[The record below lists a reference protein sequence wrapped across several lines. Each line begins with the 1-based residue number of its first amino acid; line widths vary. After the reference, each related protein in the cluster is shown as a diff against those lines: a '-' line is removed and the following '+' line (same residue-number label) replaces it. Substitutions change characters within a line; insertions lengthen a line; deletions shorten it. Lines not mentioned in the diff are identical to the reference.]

1 LDDELVK
8 KKQLEDFESQ
18 LREEKLQAFL
28 HVQQDHK
35 FHSAKST
42 SDGEATVANYSS
54 AQNTSQVT
62 INNRTTVNHSFSRKS
77 EEEHSIEFVEGNKRL
92 TEKVKKDL

>member
-1 LDDELVK
+1 MNLKLKKVIASKAHNALIDQAVDFIVQERAKSYDQLKFQQVLDDELVK
-8 KKQLEDFESQ
+8 KSQLEDFESR

-28 HVQQDHK
+28 QVQQDHK

-54 AQNTSQVT
+54 A
-62 INNRTTVNHSFSRKS
+62 
-77 EEEHSIEFVEGNKRL
+77 
-92 TEKVKKDL
+92 